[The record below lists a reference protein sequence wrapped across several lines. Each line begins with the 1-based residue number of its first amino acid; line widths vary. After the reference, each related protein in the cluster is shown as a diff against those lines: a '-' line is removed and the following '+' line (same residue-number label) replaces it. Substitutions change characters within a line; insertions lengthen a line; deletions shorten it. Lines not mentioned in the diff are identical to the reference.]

1 MENLRIN
8 SVERKNE
15 VIINIDGNK
24 IIAYEGETLLSVMI
38 ASGIKV
44 LRKSS
49 VLKEPRGGLCG
60 MGVCY
65 DCLVKI
71 NGVSQRACMSYVKE
85 GMEVKTDA

>member
-8 SVERKNE
+8 SVERKKE
-15 VIINIDGNK
+15 IVITVDGK
-24 IIAYEGETLLSVMI
+24 SIIAFEGETLLAVMI
-38 ASGIKV
+38 ASGIKT

-49 VLKEPRGGLCG
+49 VFKEPRGGLCG

-85 GMEVKTDA
+85 GMEIKTDA